1 MVPNSQQGVFAS
13 SGFVGY
19 WRRVQKSF
27 LDFVGSGKIVRV
39 LDPGLF
45 ATPSYNKRLAFP
57 TAGIVFTAI
66 SSKTRFTEWHAFRG
80 GWVCYTNDFPN
91 AWLRCDLIV
100 GSSSGVPIKRGV
112 VKVTIAATPVGKG
125 KENKIKQEA
134 IMKVEE
140 AKQAVKDAKPISSS
154 TSLVIQDS
162 EAFQP
167 SIPQDPKPV
176 QTLSP
181 TKTVIIE
188 PTTELALGKESLR
201 GASLSTRTSKPYPI
215 LY

>member
-1 MVPNSQQGVFAS
+1 M
-13 SGFVGY
+13 
-19 WRRVQKSF
+19 
-27 LDFVGSGKIVRV
+27 
-39 LDPGLF
+39 
-45 ATPSYNKRLAFP
+45 
-57 TAGIVFTAI
+57 
-66 SSKTRFTEWHAFRG
+66 
-80 GWVCYTNDFPN
+80 CYTNDFPN

-154 TSLVIQDS
+154 TSLAIQDS

-167 SIPQDPKPV
+167 SIPQDTKPV
-176 QTLSP
+176 
-181 TKTVIIE
+181 
-188 PTTELALGKESLR
+188 
-201 GASLSTRTSKPYPI
+201 
-215 LY
+215 